1 MLLNVAMSH
10 TRTHLWSLTGDSPD
24 THRSLTGDN
33 IQTPG
38 GGFHELKACGSPG
51 LERPQVR
58 CLL

>member
-10 TRTHLWSLTGDSPD
+10 TWTHLW
-24 THRSLTGDN
+24 SLTGDN

-38 GGFHELKACGSPG
+38 SGFHELEACGSPG
-51 LERPQVR
+51 LERPPVR